1 MTVQLPPG
9 MNIPTASTVGV
20 PYGQGRPIRPDPS
33 PKDYLA
39 RSEIAREQKSKPG
52 RPTIFKDADELRH
65 ACLEYFQWVDDNPFL
80 EQQVQFSA
88 KQAAWAKTDKTKKRP
103 YTQGGLCYYLAIPQR
118 TWIDWRKSE
127 QFGEVVSIIDDAIR
141 RQKFEGAASGFF
153 NVNII
158 ARDLG
163 LADKQEITGAN
174 GGPVQKITTDMT
186 PEEAAEMYAKTREG
200 EV

>member
-1 MTVQLPPG
+1 MTVQLPSG

-20 PYGQGRPIRPDPS
+20 PYGKGRPIRPDPS
-33 PKDYLA
+33 KKDYLA
-39 RSEIAREQKSKPG
+39 RSEIAREQGSKPG

-65 ACLEYFQWVDDNPFL
+65 ACLEYFEWVDANPFL

-103 YTQGGLCYYLAIPQR
+103 YTQSGLCYYLAIPQE
-118 TWIDWRKSE
+118 TWNSWRKSE
-127 QFGEVVSIIDDAIR
+127 KFGEVVSEIDKAIR

-174 GGPVQKITTDMT
+174 GGPVQKITTEMT
-186 PEEAAEMYAKTREG
+186 PEEAAEAYAKTREG
-200 EV
+200 G

>member
-9 MNIPTASTVGV
+9 MNVTASAVGV
-20 PYGQGRPIRPDPS
+20 PYGAGRPIRPDPS

-39 RSEIAREQKSKPG
+39 RSEIAREQKAKAG

-65 ACLEYFQWVDDNPFL
+65 ACLEYFEWVDQNPLL

-103 YTQGGLCYYLAIPQR
+103 YTQGGLCYYLAIPQK
-118 TWIDWRKSE
+118 TWIDWRRSE
-127 QFGEVVSIIDDAIR
+127 KFGKVVKEIDDAIY
-141 RQKFEGAASGFF
+141 RQKFEGASSGFF

-163 LADKQEITGAN
+163 LADKQEITGPN
-174 GGPVQKITTDMT
+174 GGPQETITTTMT
-186 PEEAAEMYAKTREG
+186 PEEAAEAYAKTRENF
-200 EV
+200 